1 MPSVDLQHAPI
12 EDGTQPQTEEAP
24 ASKSSV
30 GIIYPP
36 PEVRNIV
43 DKTASFVARNGPE
56 FENRI
61 RQNEVNNPKFNFLQ
75 PSDAYH
81 GYYQHKVS
89 EFKEG
94 RGQEPQAPKQS
105 QFIGVLRPTETPKIV
120 EIFVPKDPPPEN
132 EFTCDPPSISAY
144 DLDVVKLTAQFVA
157 RNGRQFLT
165 TVMQKEQRNYLFDF
179 LRPQHSLFNYF
190 TKLVEQYTK
199 ILIPPKNLIDKLTKE
214 VNQPKEIL
222 DQVKYRV
229 EWAKHQ
235 DRQKKKEEEAL
246 EKERIS
252 YAQIDWHDFVVVET
266 VDFQPTET
274 GNLPPPTTPEEVG
287 ARILQMERF
296 VRGEAPMDDAVE
308 MEVESEGEE
317 DEDES
322 EDEEGTDTPKT
333 APQREEGAGQD
344 MEESEESSE
353 GEEDDE
359 EDEVKGRGKAAPPPP
374 PPPPPKE
381 APPLPPTPEQVI
393 IKKDYNPKA
402 KPAPP
407 AEPSSDQ
414 FMISPITG
422 EKIPAH
428 KVPEH
433 MRIGLLDPKW
443 MEDRQRSMADKSDQ
457 EEVFAPGSAI
467 DSNLKQLAE
476 RRTDIFG
483 IGTEETQIGKKIG
496 EEEHRETKVVW
507 DGHTASMEKVS
518 QLARENISIEE
529 QIATIHRAKG
539 LVHDEEKEKIGPA
552 VPKSAP
558 PPLPPQPSSNA
569 PSSSAAPPPPPPQP
583 SQQVPPPPP
592 MAPHPPFQPQPPPQ
606 PMHQR
611 PMMPPLQRPMMGMP
625 QMMVIPPRPMM
636 MGMPRPPMMAPMGM
650 PQPNPPMMPPQQ
662 VAPPVPQPPG
672 MGPPMSHQGMDEP
685 PSKKQKTEESLIPED
700 VFLQNHKGNV
710 KVQVLVPTVSDKPEW
725 NLKGQRLDFTL
736 PLTDSVSVLKAKLN
750 ETLGLPAGKQKLQ
763 FEGMFI
769 KDSNSLAFYNF
780 LNGAQVQL
788 QLKER
793 GGRKK

>member
-1 MPSVDLQHAPI
+1 MPSIDAPQTPI
-12 EDGTQPQTEEAP
+12 EDGKVPTEEVP
-24 ASKSSV
+24 ATKSAV

-75 PSDAYH
+75 PTDAYH
-81 GYYQHKVS
+81 GYYQHKVA
-89 EFKEG
+89 EFREG
-94 RGQEPQAPKQS
+94 RGQEPQAPKAHS
-105 QFIGVLRPTETPKIV
+105 QYLGVLRPQEAPKIV
-120 EIFVPKDPPPEN
+120 ETFVPKDPPPEY
-132 EFTCDPPSISAY
+132 EFMCDPPSISAY

-179 LRPQHSLFNYF
+179 LRPQHSLFTYF

-199 ILIPPKNLIDKLTKE
+199 ILIPPKNLKEKLNKE
-214 VNQPKEIL
+214 VNHPKEIL

-235 DRQKKKEEEAL
+235 DREKKKDEEAL
-246 EKERIS
+246 EKERVA

-266 VDFQPTET
+266 VDFQPTEI

-296 VRGEAPMDDAVE
+296 VRGEIPMDDAVE

-317 DEDES
+317 DDEDS
-322 EDEEGTDTPKT
+322 DEDEEEKVTRSRPP
-333 APQREEGAGQD
+333 AENVAQD
-344 MEESEESSE
+344 MEESEEESE
-353 GEEDDE
+353 E
-359 EDEVKGRGKAAPPPP
+359 EDEEPRRGRLAPPPPP

-381 APPLPPTPEQVI
+381 APPPPLPPTPEQVI
-393 IKKDYNPKA
+393 IKRDYNPKA

-407 AEPSSDQ
+407 PEMTSDQ

-428 KVPEH
+428 KVQEH

-443 MEDRQRSMADKSDQ
+443 MEDRQRSLADKSDQ

-496 EEEHRETKVVW
+496 EEERKETKVVW

-539 LVHDEEKEKIGPA
+539 LVPDEEKEKIGPS
-552 VPKSAP
+552 VPKVA
-558 PPLPPQPSSNA
+558 PPLPPPP
-569 PSSSAAPPPPPPQP
+569 PSSSSSAPPPPPPQAVT
-583 SQQVPPPPP
+583 SSLIPPPPP
-592 MAPHPPFQPQPPPQ
+592 SQPQQIRPTPAMPPQ
-606 PMHQR
+606 MSR
-611 PMMPPLQRPMMGMP
+611 PIMAGPPMGMP
-625 QMMVIPPRPMM
+625 QMMVIPPRPPMM
-636 MGMPRPPMMAPMGM
+636 MGMARPPMMAPMGM
-650 PQPNPPMMPPQQ
+650 GMQPAPPMMAPQI
-662 VAPPVPQPPG
+662 PIRPPG
-672 MGPPMSHQGMDEP
+672 IGVVPSEEP
-685 PSKKQKTEESLIPED
+685 PSKKQKTEENLIPED
-700 VFLQNHKGNV
+700 VFLQTHKGNV
-710 KVQVLVPTVSDKPEW
+710 KIQVIVPTVQDKPEW
-725 NLKGQRLDFTL
+725 NLKGQKLEFNL

-750 ETLGLPAGKQKLQ
+750 EALGIPAGKQKLQ

-780 LNGAQVQL
+780 LNGAAVQL

>member
-1 MPSVDLQHAPI
+1 MPSIEIDAPNI
-12 EDGTQPQTEEAP
+12 EDLKIDEAP
-24 ASKSSV
+24 AIKSTV

-75 PSDAYH
+75 PTDAYH
-81 GYYQHKVS
+81 GYYQYKVS

-94 RGQEPQAPKQS
+94 KAQEPQAPKLTS
-105 QFIGVLRPTETPKIV
+105 LYLGVRPTETQKIV
-120 EIFVPKDPPPEN
+120 ETFVPKDPPPEF
-132 EFTCDPPSISAY
+132 EFMCDPPSISAY

-179 LRPQHSLFNYF
+179 LRPQHSLFTYF

-199 ILIPPKNLIDKLTKE
+199 ILIPPKNLKEKLNKE
-214 VNQPKEIL
+214 VNHPREIL

-229 EWAKHQ
+229 DWAKHQ
-235 DRQKKKEEEAL
+235 DREKKKEEEAL
-246 EKERIS
+246 EKERVA

-266 VDFQPTET
+266 VDFQPTEI

-296 VRGEAPMDDAVE
+296 VRGEIPIDDAVE
-308 MEVESEGEE
+308 MEVESEGEDDE
-317 DEDES
+317 ESDEDDREIARAARPM
-322 EDEEGTDTPKT
+322 TD
-333 APQREEGAGQD
+333 GVSQD
-344 MEESEESSE
+344 MEESEEDSE
-353 GEEDDE
+353 E
-359 EDEVKGRGKAAPPPP
+359 EDETPRGRLAPPPPP

-381 APPLPPTPEQVI
+381 APPPPLPPAPERVV

-407 AEPSSDQ
+407 AEPSPDQ

-428 KVPEH
+428 KVQEH

-443 MEDRQRSMADKSDQ
+443 MEDRQRSLADKSDQ

-467 DSNLKQLAE
+467 DSNLKLLAE

-496 EEEHRETKVVW
+496 EEEKKETKVVW

-552 VPKSAP
+552 VPKVA
-558 PPLPPQPSSNA
+558 PPLPPPPPSAGTN
-569 PSSSAAPPPPPPQP
+569 APPPPPVAAI
-583 SQQVPPPPP
+583 VPPPPP
-592 MAPHPPFQPQPPPQ
+592 APPQ
-606 PMHQR
+606 QLRPAMPPMAHPMIAGPPIGMP
-611 PMMPPLQRPMMGMP
+611 PMM
-625 QMMVIPPRPMM
+625 VVPPRPPMM
-636 MGMPRPPMMAPMGM
+636 MGMARPPMMAPMGM
-650 PQPNPPMMPPQQ
+650 AMPPSAPMMAPAIPIRPPGIGG
-662 VAPPVPQPPG
+662 APVPTE
-672 MGPPMSHQGMDEP
+672 EP
-685 PSKKQKTEESLIPED
+685 PSKKQKTEENLIPED
-700 VFLQNHKGNV
+700 VFLQTHKGNV
-710 KVQVLVPTVSDKPEW
+710 KVQVMVPNIADKPEL
-725 NLKGQRLDFTL
+725 NLKGQKLEFTL
-736 PLTDSVSVLKAKLN
+736 PITDSVSVLKVKLH
-750 ETLGLPAGKQKLQ
+750 ETLGLAAGKQKLQ
-763 FEGMFI
+763 YEGMFI

-780 LNGAQVQL
+780 LNGATVQL